1 MHMGRDLERDDNAMA
16 VEDYG
21 GEYEDD
27 SVGFDDGASFELTP
41 NANQRWFRSDFW
53 LYLGFI

>member
-16 VEDYG
+16 AEDYG

-27 SVGFDDGASFELTP
+27 SAGFEDGASFELTP
-41 NANQRWFRSDFW
+41 NANHR
-53 LYLGFI
+53 

>member
-1 MHMGRDLERDDNAMA
+1 MHMGRDLERDDNGMA
-16 VEDYG
+16 GEDYG

-41 NANQRWFRSDFW
+41 NAGQRW
-53 LYLGFI
+53 